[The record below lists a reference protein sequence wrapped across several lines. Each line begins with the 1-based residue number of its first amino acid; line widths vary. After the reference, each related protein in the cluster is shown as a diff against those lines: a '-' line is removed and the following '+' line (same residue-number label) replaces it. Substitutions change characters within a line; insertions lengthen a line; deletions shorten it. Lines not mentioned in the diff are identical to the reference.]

1 MNKSHKD
8 KSIYDKIPHP
18 KTILIALTRMLRIK
32 IHLPYIKN
40 FINN

>member
-18 KTILIALTRMLRIK
+18 KTILTALTRMLRIK
-32 IHLPYIKN
+32 NTFTLYKE
-40 FINN
+40 FYQ